1 MSLITTSHATDQSS
15 LYKGFLNSVKQ
26 EDKRNSEPFN
36 KAKYRLNMSDLT
48 NSIYIQNYSWEDY
61 CNELEFE

>member
-15 LYKGFLNSVKQ
+15 LYKSFLNSVKQ